1 VLYWAQSGS
10 EKPERKHTGERHSPS
25 ACGRIF
31 QEDSSMSGLGDF
43 HHGEEAE
50 AKSSK
55 LIHWIIGLVIVAAV
69 GIYVF
74 ESGMF
79 NSHTPQTASNYP
91 RGL

>member
-1 VLYWAQSGS
+1 
-10 EKPERKHTGERHSPS
+10 
-25 ACGRIF
+25 
-31 QEDSSMSGLGDF
+31 MSGLGDF

-55 LIHWIIGLVIVAAV
+55 LIHWIIGLVILA
-69 GIYVF
+69 GIGAYAL

-79 NSHTPQTASNYP
+79 APKPAQAAQNYP